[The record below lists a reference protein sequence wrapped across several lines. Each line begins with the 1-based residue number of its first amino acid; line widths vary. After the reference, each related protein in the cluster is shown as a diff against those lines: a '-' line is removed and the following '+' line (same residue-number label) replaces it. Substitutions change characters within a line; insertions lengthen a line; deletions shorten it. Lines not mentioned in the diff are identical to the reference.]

1 MNDFEKDKIHGYT
14 IEDLAAAWDKIR
26 LNDGHPG
33 EMIEVLTPTQ
43 YKAVGRATFVFDG
56 ENWVLKSVR

>member
-1 MNDFEKDKIHGYT
+1 MNDFEKDKIHGYA

-26 LNDGHPG
+26 FNDGQPG

-43 YKAVGRATFVFDG
+43 YKAVGRVIFIFDG
-56 ENWVLKSVR
+56 ENWVLKEVK